1 MQEKDFVSY
10 EYKTVVADA
19 KEQSRVTDVYEAFGW
34 EVTSQST
41 ALKKTTLSLKRNRNI
56 AHKTELNRLERQAS
70 NMLVNLKNLERSKT
84 TTAKVFSWIFG
95 IVATLVFGGAMCIVM
110 LNEHSLPA
118 LICGILTGIAGIVLC
133 AVNYPIYTKITERTV
148 KNVLPAIDDCEEKL
162 ANILEEGN
170 YLLQTEII

>member
-56 AHKTELNRLERQAS
+56 SHKTELNRLERQAS

-95 IVATLVFGGAMCIVM
+95 IVATLY
-110 LNEHSLPA
+110 LQA
-118 LICGILTGIAGIVLC
+118 LRELFWV
-133 AVNYPIYTKITERTV
+133 
-148 KNVLPAIDDCEEKL
+148 
-162 ANILEEGN
+162 
-170 YLLQTEII
+170 Q